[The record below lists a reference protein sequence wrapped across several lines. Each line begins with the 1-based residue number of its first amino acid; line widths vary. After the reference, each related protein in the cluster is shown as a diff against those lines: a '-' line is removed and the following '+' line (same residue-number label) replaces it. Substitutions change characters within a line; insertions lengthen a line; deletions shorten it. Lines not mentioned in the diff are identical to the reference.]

1 MRLIPPLLAALCL
14 LPPLVHADDP
24 EDAPMGVITLEAR
37 TERARAERRLGWH
50 CASLL
55 TRDWSLHRGRG
66 CQDGSADQPADA
78 ARELPSRSLPTVITL
93 EQLARN

>member
-1 MRLIPPLLAALCL
+1 MRLIPLAFAAFSL
-14 LPPLVHADDP
+14 LPPVAYAGDP
-24 EDAPMGVITLEAR
+24 GDAPMGVITLEAR
-37 TERARAERRLGWH
+37 SEEARPERRLGWD

-66 CQDGSADQPADA
+66 CQDGSRDQPADT
-78 ARELPSRSLPTVITL
+78 ARELPSRSLSTVITL